1 MPTSPIFPGRYQPSI
16 LSDREL
22 NYRVRNGN
30 GWNLKA
36 IDTGKIYGKR
46 SIWGGLPFCGTA
58 FIVLFCPD
66 CSGRWSLDTENL
78 IDEKNR

>member
-1 MPTSPIFPGRYQPSI
+1 MPASPIFPGRYQPSI

-46 SIWGGLPFCGTA
+46 SFYGAGYPFVVQHSSCC
-58 FIVLFCPD
+58 FVLTVQD
-66 CSGRWSLDTENL
+66 VGRW
-78 IDEKNR
+78 IRRI